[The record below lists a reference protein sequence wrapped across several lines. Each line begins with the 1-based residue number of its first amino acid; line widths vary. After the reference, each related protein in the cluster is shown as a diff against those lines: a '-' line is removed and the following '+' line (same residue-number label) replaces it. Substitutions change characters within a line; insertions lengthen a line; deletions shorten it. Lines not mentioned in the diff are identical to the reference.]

1 MIKKIHDILIKEA
14 KKAYLKDEVPISAV
28 IVKDG
33 KIISKA
39 HNLKETKNSVIA
51 HAEILAIEKACKKI
65 KNWRLDGFDI
75 YITLEPC
82 SMCAAVLHQSRIDNI
97 YFFSRRENCGKNILL
112 EQILVEKNSN
122 KPTNYQFIEYS
133 DESKKLLQDFFKKRR

>member
-1 MIKKIHDILIKEA
+1 MIEEVHDVLIKEA
-14 KKAYLKDEVPISAV
+14 KKAYDKGEVPISAV

-33 KIISKA
+33 RIISRA
-39 HNLKETKNSVIA
+39 YNLKESRNSVLA
-51 HAEILAIEKACKKI
+51 HAEILAIEKACKKLN
-65 KNWRLDGFDI
+65 NWRLDGCDI

-97 YFFSRRENCGKNILL
+97 YYFTKRENCGNFNLL

-122 KPTNYQFIEYS
+122 KITKYHYIDYS
-133 DESKKLLQDFFKKRR
+133 DESKILLKDFFKNRR

>member
-1 MIKKIHDILIKEA
+1 MIKKIHTLLLKEA
-14 KKAYLKDEVPISAV
+14 RKAYEKEEVPISAV
-28 IVKDG
+28 IIKDG

-39 HNLKETKNSVIA
+39 HNLKESKNSVLA
-51 HAEILAIEKACKKI
+51 HAEILAVEKACKKLN
-65 KNWRLDGFDI
+65 NWRLDGCDI

-97 YFFSRRENCGKNILL
+97 YFFTKRENCGNYNLL

-122 KPTNYQFIEYS
+122 KITKYSYIDYS
-133 DESKKLLQDFFKKRR
+133 DESKKLLQDFFKNRR

>member
-1 MIKKIHDILIKEA
+1 MIKKIHALLLKEA
-14 KKAYLKDEVPISAV
+14 RKAYEKEEVPISAV
-28 IVKDG
+28 IIKDG

-39 HNLKETKNSVIA
+39 HNLKESKNSVLA
-51 HAEILAIEKACKKI
+51 HAEILAVKKACKKLN
-65 KNWRLDGFDI
+65 NWRLDGCDI

-97 YFFSRRENCGKNILL
+97 YFFTKRENCGNYNLL

-122 KPTNYQFIEYS
+122 KITKYSYIDYS
-133 DESKKLLQDFFKKRR
+133 DESKKLLQDFFKNRR

>member
-14 KKAYLKDEVPISAV
+14 IKAYNMSEVPISAV

-51 HAEILAIEKACKKI
+51 HAEILAVEKACKKI
-65 KNWRLDGFDI
+65 NNWRLDGFDI

-97 YFFSRRENCGKNILL
+97 YFFTRRENCGNFNLL
-112 EQILVEKNSN
+112 NQILVEKNSN
-122 KPTNYQFIEYS
+122 KITKCQYIDYS
-133 DESKKLLQDFFKKRR
+133 DESKNLLQDFFKNRR